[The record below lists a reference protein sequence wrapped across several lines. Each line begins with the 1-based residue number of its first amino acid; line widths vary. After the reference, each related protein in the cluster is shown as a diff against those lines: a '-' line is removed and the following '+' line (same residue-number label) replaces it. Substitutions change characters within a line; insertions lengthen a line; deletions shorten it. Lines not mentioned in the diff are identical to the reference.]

1 MLRLENFICCWSEKD
16 FFDGHIQSKGIYHA
30 LLLTIQ
36 IIMWTTQIWRSK
48 RFECAKRK
56 SSNRRKK
63 KQCWLRTVVGQHIHH
78 SLLSRGPVAVCVL
91 LVPFGLNGWM
101 QRLAALNVLLNE
113 SSICFLIQI
122 QTLHPPESPFKLWS
136 FKQTMKAKMRHI
148 SAALLA
154 LVLLSCTWMTCVS
167 WKTFVLLSQSCTL
180 WYLKLF
186 KWIDLVSS

>member
-1 MLRLENFICCWSEKD
+1 MVTYNQRAFTMPC
-16 FFDGHIQSKGIYHA
+16 Y
-30 LLLTIQ
+30 LTIQ

-63 KQCWLRTVVGQHIHH
+63 KQCWLRTVVVQHIHH

-136 FKQTMKAKMRHI
+136 FKQTMKAKMRHFSLAI
-148 SAALLA
+148 MYVDDVCVLENVCPPLPVMYTVVFEAL
-154 LVLLSCTWMTCVS
+154 
-167 WKTFVLLSQSCTL
+167 
-180 WYLKLF
+180 
-186 KWIDLVSS
+186 